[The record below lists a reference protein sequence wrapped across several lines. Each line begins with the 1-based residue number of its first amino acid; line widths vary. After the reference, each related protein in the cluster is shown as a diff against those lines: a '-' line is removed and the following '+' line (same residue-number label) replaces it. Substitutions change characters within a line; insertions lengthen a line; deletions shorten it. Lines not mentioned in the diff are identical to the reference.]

1 MVVSEQATEAA
12 LQPDKTLI
20 STAALLYPKMG
31 SGAPYY
37 IVAPPYTQDSAGVK
51 MLYVLCHLLNLS
63 GARAF
68 IHVVPYFRSAAD
80 LGPGL
85 VTPALTPATVEL
97 HRVAGETPIIVLPET
112 MHINPFTG
120 GIVVRWVMNF
130 TGLLGGPNAFP
141 EHEHIFA
148 YSEVIARTIPNCAG
162 KLFLP
167 GSDPQFFKPPEG
179 NQQRSGICYYAGKYV
194 EVHEQ
199 EVPAHIVKEG
209 TKITRG
215 PNGQSREALRDI
227 FQTHE
232 VLHIFENTALAT
244 EALLCGCVVVAN
256 RNPYF
261 VAMIAEA
268 EHGSAGLYWDDQ
280 ADSLA
285 LAQERIKQFRADYTA
300 CEQSALKGVVEFF
313 DCTQQLALKS
323 KTTVRLS
330 INRRV
335 NLVVVFD
342 YFVYVQRQILRST
355 IEQGFFRTF
364 GSVFSSL
371 LRKFTKKEK
380 L

>member
-1 MVVSEQATEAA
+1 
-12 LQPDKTLI
+12 
-20 STAALLYPKMG
+20 MG

-68 IHVVPYFRSAAD
+68 IYVSPYFRSAAD

-112 MHINPFTG
+112 MHVNPFKG

-130 TGLLGGPNAFP
+130 TGLLGGPNAFS
-141 EHEHIFA
+141 EDEYIFA
-148 YSEVIARTIPNCAG
+148 YSEVIARTIKNCAG

-167 GSDPQFFKPPEG
+167 GSDPQFFKPPED
-179 NQQRSGICYYAGKYV
+179 NQPRSGICYYAGKYV

-199 EVPAHIVKEG
+199 EVPDHLIRNG

-215 PNGQSREALRDI
+215 PGGQSREALREI

-256 RNPYF
+256 RNPF
-261 VAMIAEA
+261 FDEMIAEA
-268 EHGSAGLYWDDQ
+268 EHGSAGVCWDDK
-280 ADSLA
+280 AESLA
-285 LAQERIKQFRADYTA
+285 QAKEKLKEFRTNYTA
-300 CEQSALKGVVEFF
+300 CEQAALEGVIEFF
-313 DCTQQLALKS
+313 ECTQRLAA
-323 KTTVRLS
+323 KTNLTAKLS
-330 INRRV
+330 ISRRV
-335 NLVVVFD
+335 NLIAVYD
-342 YFVYVQRQILRST
+342 YFTYVLRQVLRST

-364 GSVFSSL
+364 GSVFLSIA
-371 LRKFTKKEK
+371 RKFRRK
-380 L
+380 